1 MNGAG
6 KAPILGAVTAPTAP
20 SNAAPNRA
28 APNSAGPRRTRPRRV
43 GMVVVSEYES
53 DPRVRRQAEALA
65 ARGDEVTV
73 LALHAEGRP
82 ATDTVDGVR
91 VVHLPVR
98 KYRGSSAKAYLSL
111 YGGFGARAAGW
122 LARRPRAFD
131 VLQAHSMPEAL
142 VFAGAVQRLAGVP
155 VLLDVHDLTSRLF
168 AAKFADRSAVLAAV
182 QASETASMRFA
193 SEVLTVHD
201 PYADLLRQRT
211 RRPVTVVMNCPD
223 ERLFAPGEPRSWN
236 PSGEVVFSYHG
247 LIAPRHGLSN
257 AVAALARLRADV
269 PGARLQV
276 RGSGDGLDELRGT
289 VAGLD
294 LAGAVDLPTRLHPIT
309 EIPAELRRVHI
320 GLVPSRR
327 DPWTDEVLP
336 TKLLEYAAI
345 GVPVITFRNPV
356 IERYFP
362 ADSVTYVDPASPENL
377 HRAMLN
383 LARDP
388 GRALSQARRAIEVMA
403 TLRWSAQKPRY
414 FEVIDR
420 LAGKRG

>member
-1 MNGAG
+1 MQSH
-6 KAPILGAVTAPTAP
+6 PVTAPAE
-20 SNAAPNRA
+20 AA
-28 APNSAGPRRTRPRRV
+28 RTRPRRV
-43 GMVVVSEYES
+43 GMVVISEYES

-73 LALHAEGRP
+73 LALHAAGRP
-82 ATDTVDGVR
+82 DTDVVDGVR

-98 KYRGSSAKAYLSL
+98 KYRGSSAAAYLSL
-111 YGGFGARAAGW
+111 YGGFGARAAAW

-142 VFAGAVQRLAGVP
+142 AFAGAVQRLAGVP

-168 AAKFADRSAVLAAV
+168 ASKFAGRSAVLGAV
-182 QASETASMRFA
+182 RASETASMRFA
-193 SEVLTVHD
+193 SEVLTVHE
-201 PYADLLRQRT
+201 PYADLLRERT

-223 ERLFAPGEPRSWN
+223 ERLFAPAEPRGWD
-236 PSGEVVFSYHG
+236 PAGEVVFSYHG
-247 LIAPRHGLSN
+247 LIAARHGLAN
-257 AVAALARLRADV
+257 AATALARLRPEV

-276 RGSGDGLDELRGT
+276 RGSGDGLGELRATAEALGI
-289 VAGLD
+289 
-294 LAGAVDLPTRLHPIT
+294 AGAVDLPDRLYPIT
-309 EIPAELRRVHI
+309 DMPAELRRVHI
-320 GLVPSRR
+320 GLVPSKR

-362 ADSVTYVDPASPENL
+362 ADSVSYVDPASPANL
-377 HRAMLN
+377 HRAMSA
-383 LARDP
+383 LAREP
-388 GRALSQARRAIEVMA
+388 ERALRQARRAGEVMA
-403 TLRWSAQKPRY
+403 TLRWSAQRSRY

-420 LAGKRG
+420 LADKRG